1 MDDSVVQVG
10 RDALPVF
17 HEGECSHASRDWV
30 SDDIDVQLL
39 AVLREA
45 ISNVVRHAGA
55 STADCSPVFSIAGV
69 MPGSSEMAWKTAYPN
84 PDASL
89 SGSRHG
95 CRGPAFSI
103 AGVMPGG
110 AQMAWRTAM
119 PDPTRDMLDA
129 DGHVVSIAEGT
140 ARAEIAHRA
149 HALALRGGAMST
161 PRHAA

>member
-1 MDDSVVQVG
+1 MTIGHST
-10 RDALPVF
+10 PV
-17 HEGECSHASRDWV
+17 A
-30 SDDIDVQLL
+30 
-39 AVLREA
+39 
-45 ISNVVRHAGA
+45 
-55 STADCSPVFSIAGV
+55 ADCSPVFSIAGV
-69 MPGSSEMAWKTAYPN
+69 MPGGSEMAWETAYPN

-89 SGSRHG
+89 SSSRHG
-95 CRGPAFSI
+95 CHGPAFSI

-149 HALALRGGAMST
+149 HALALTGPMST
-161 PRHAA
+161 PS